1 MASRLLRPTNLALA
15 NAIKKVTNSTLVFRI
30 FCFIKTDILHKRVDI
45 AHTAHDDTLT
55 IGNKTN
61 LNSYYYFSSSSS
73 PNRITQRPQLL
84 IVKLPIKHH
93 CKRNTR

>member
-15 NAIKKVTNSTLVFRI
+15 NAIKKVTNSTLGFRI
-30 FCFIKTDILHKRVDI
+30 FCFIETNVLHKRVDI

-55 IGNKTN
+55 IENKTN
-61 LNSYYYFSSSSS
+61 FNSYNYYLFSSSH
-73 PNRITQRPQLL
+73 RITQRPQLL

-93 CKRNTR
+93 CKRNIR